1 MRGSHE
7 PFSGNEERSEQR
19 KRGRANKPPQP
30 SWGLPPFNEVNRE
43 GTPDRMKMTNTTLNV
58 IFYATPIACIVLML
72 IIALGS
78 L

>member
-1 MRGSHE
+1 MRGSYE
-7 PFSGNEERSEQR
+7 PFSGNEERSKQR

-30 SWGLPPFNEVNRE
+30 LSGLPPLNEVNRE
-43 GTPDRMKMTNTTLNV
+43 GTPDWMKTSNIILYV
-58 IFYATPIACIVLML
+58 IFYAVPIACIVFML